1 VQQDFIDATLEDS
14 KPIETYH
21 GVIFSRGLTLRTL
34 FGREI
39 TVEDPE
45 NLSEGLKQGKRHRF
59 VIAVVGIEKVR
70 AFTQSVTA
78 TGKISGTIRNLKW
91 QPDPKQYTVF
101 DEEVVKQ
108 PMSIIGT
115 VNGHVLLPRLLLG
128 GAVVGNVVTWG
139 IERYQLVAAYKEGET

>member
-1 VQQDFIDATLEDS
+1 M
-14 KPIETYH
+14 
-21 GVIFSRGLTLRTL
+21 
-34 FGREI
+34 
-39 TVEDPE
+39 
-45 NLSEGLKQGKRHRF
+45 
-59 VIAVVGIEKVR
+59 VGIEKVR